1 MELLRMSKFI
11 IIKSSDNCATS
22 LEDIHEGAEIEIT
35 PGLSIKINNDIP
47 LGHKFAL
54 KDIKRGQH
62 VIKYD
67 QVIGVATVDITVG
80 DWIHTHNIKSAYLEE
95 TVK

>member
-1 MELLRMSKFI
+1 MPKFI
-11 IIKSSDNCATS
+11 IIKDSDNCATS
-22 LEDIHEGAEIEIT
+22 LEDLHEGIEIEVNANFS
-35 PGLSIKINNDIP
+35 LKINDDVP

-62 VIKYD
+62 VIKYN
-67 QVIGVATVDITVG
+67 QIIGVATVDIKIG

-95 TVK
+95 SV